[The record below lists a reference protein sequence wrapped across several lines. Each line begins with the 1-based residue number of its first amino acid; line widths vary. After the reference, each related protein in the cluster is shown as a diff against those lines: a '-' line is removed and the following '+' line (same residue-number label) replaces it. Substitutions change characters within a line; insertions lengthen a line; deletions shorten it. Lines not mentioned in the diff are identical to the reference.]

1 MNIEDEPCILVN
13 TPNPISQLG
22 FESLFKDHPYR
33 TAFATTSQE
42 ALALGGEL
50 QPALSILD
58 FDAEVDFFFIQELM
72 SRCPLTRV
80 TLWVGSVSPEVA
92 LHSMRVGVA
101 GLIGKNSG
109 PKRFLQELWE
119 VHTGHIVVEPEL
131 NERISAAQRT
141 KLTPREFELVTLVAE
156 GFHNKAIA
164 TKLGITVNTV
174 KAYMGRLF
182 EKLGV
187 DSRHGLAVYG
197 LTSFSMDLA
206 AMRERLDHRSPLA
219 IPAAL
224 KDNFANQ
231 TATSCMARSMP
242 ALEHGPVQGHKAE
255 HVDDIGLRDRA
266 GG

>member
-22 FESLFKDHPYR
+22 FERLFKDHLYQ
-33 TAFATTSQE
+33 TAFTATAQQ
-42 ALALGGEL
+42 ALASCEVL

-58 FDAEVDFFFIQELM
+58 FDAEVDFFLIQELK
-72 SRCPLTRV
+72 SRSPRTKII
-80 TLWVGSVSPEVA
+80 LWVGSVSPEAA
-92 LHSMRVGVA
+92 LHSMKIGVA
-101 GLIGKNSG
+101 GLICKHSS
-109 PKRFLQELWE
+109 PERFLQELWA
-119 VHTGHIVVEPEL
+119 VHAGHIVIEQEL
-131 NERISAAQRT
+131 NDRISAAQRT
-141 KLTPREFELVTLVAE
+141 KLTPREFELITLVAE

-206 AMRERLDHRSPLA
+206 AIREKLDHRSPFA
-219 IPAAL
+219 IPAAIR
-224 KDNFANQ
+224 NQ
-231 TATSCMARSMP
+231 LVYDSKIQREDGTRLAVASAVRKT
-242 ALEHGPVQGHKAE
+242 
-255 HVDDIGLRDRA
+255 
-266 GG
+266 